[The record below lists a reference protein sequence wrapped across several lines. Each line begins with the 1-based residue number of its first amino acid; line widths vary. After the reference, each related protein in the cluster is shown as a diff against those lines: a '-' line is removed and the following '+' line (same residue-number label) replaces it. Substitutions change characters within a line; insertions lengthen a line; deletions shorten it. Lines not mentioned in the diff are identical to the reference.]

1 MMLVFCIIL
10 SVIGMAVS
18 YPIHRQGCQ
27 PTPNQAFASKATFF
41 QPSNKQPSTSV
52 FYRDEDESTF
62 DAMNI
67 GIQKSPNNKNVVD
80 KKKNSTSSDFQ
91 NRMKN
96 TLVQR
101 KKKRSTLLRRS
112 DDTTRYQPTNVKI
125 VTSLEEFANVIEQG
139 RRDDKV
145 VVAQFYADWCQKC
158 HTLRPSF
165 ARAANSHPQVIFVN
179 VPVLNTNSNLHQ
191 GLGVKSVPFGHI
203 YHPENGLVEET
214 KLSRKM
220 FSEFEGLVKMHSN

>member
-1 MMLVFCIIL
+1 MMLMFCIAL
-10 SVIGMAVS
+10 SSIGMVVS

-27 PTPNQAFASKATFF
+27 PTPNQVFSSKAALF
-41 QPSNKQPSTSV
+41 QPGIKRSSTSV
-52 FYRDEDESTF
+52 FYRDEDDSTF

-67 GIQKSPNNKNVVD
+67 GMQKSPNNENAVD
-80 KKKNSTSSDFQ
+80 KKKKSSSDFQ

-101 KKKRSTLLRRS
+101 LRRS
-112 DDTTRYQPTNVKI
+112 DATTRYQPANVKI

-145 VVAQFYADWCQKC
+145 VVAQFYADWCRKC

-165 ARAANSHPQVIFVN
+165 ARAANSHPRVIFVN

-214 KLSRKM
+214 KLSRKT
-220 FSEFEGLVKMHSN
+220 FSEFESLVEMYSN